1 MHIDFFNAH
10 LDDIISELPISC
22 FFCTIL
28 GKRGKSSPESVLQLN
43 KTYLLSK
50 VTKLPDYLE
59 KEQVDEM
66 WMLPKRAAREITC
79 CCGLCGEL
87 E

>member
-1 MHIDFFNAH
+1 M
-10 LDDIISELPISC
+10 
-22 FFCTIL
+22 
-28 GKRGKSSPESVLQLN
+28 SPESVLQLN
-43 KTYLLSK
+43 KTYLLSN
-50 VTKLPDYLE
+50 VTKIPDYLE